1 MSLQE
6 LIARVNE
13 DLTPTERRISTLLL
27 QDSTLLAF
35 GTVSDIAD
43 RVGTSRPSIVRFA
56 GKLGFDG
63 FTSLQ
68 GWVRQDVAKQLSS
81 PSQRIRQQVG
91 GSGQAAPIRTA
102 LEHAVRE
109 TLETLDD
116 ARLDALATP
125 IAHARAV
132 WILSGETSMAG
143 AVVLHSGLSMVR
155 PHVNLVHEQTAARQL
170 CSARPGDTA
179 VIYDFPR
186 YRRHSVVT
194 ARTLAHLGV
203 AIVAITDGP
212 LSPLASL
219 TKTWCELHIP
229 AAGPFD
235 SAVPSVLTSEMIT
248 ARVVTMLGSKPREQ
262 IDRLEDLW
270 QRMGTFLEYV
280 PREERRNPTPGASS
294 PRRTPSEKTAGSQ
307 QQPHDGPRRGRTD
320 KAPRK
325 APPYPRA

>member
-13 DLTPTERRISTLLL
+13 DLTPTERRISALLL

-56 GKLGFDG
+56 TKLGFDG

-68 GWVRQDVAKQLSS
+68 GWVRQDVAKRLSS
-81 PSQRIRQQVG
+81 PSQRIRNMG
-91 GSGQAAPIRTA
+91 EGAHAAPIRTA
-102 LEHAVRE
+102 LEQAVHE
-109 TLETLDD
+109 TLERLDD
-116 ARLDALATP
+116 ARLDSLAAP
-125 IAHARAV
+125 IAHARSV

-143 AVVLHSGLSMVR
+143 AIVLHSGLSMVR

-186 YRRHSVVT
+186 YRRHSIVT

-203 AIVAITDGP
+203 SIVAITDGP

-248 ARVVTMLGSKPREQ
+248 ARVVTMLGTKPREQ

-280 PREERRNPTPGASS
+280 PRDERRNPSHDRSSSRGPG
-294 PRRTPSEKTAGSQ
+294 RDEKSAGQQESQ
-307 QQPHDGPRRGRTD
+307 NATSRAAREKG
-320 KAPRK
+320 PRK
-325 APPYPRA
+325 APPHPRA